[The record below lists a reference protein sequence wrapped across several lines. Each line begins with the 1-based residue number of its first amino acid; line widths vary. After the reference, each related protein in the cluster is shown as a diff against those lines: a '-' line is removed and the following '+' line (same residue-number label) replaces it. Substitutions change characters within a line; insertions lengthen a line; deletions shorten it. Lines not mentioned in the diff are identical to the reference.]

1 MAIQQITLKDCLDR
15 AEPPAKTLALAVVD
29 DTVFLSINEWT
40 EGSEFTRQEIKKG
53 IAVSSASLREAL
65 ELLAADRV
73 REDLRPLDPPG
84 NDQGQRAARLDG
96 PRAGVVKL

>member
-29 DTVFLSINEWT
+29 DTVFLSINEWS
-40 EGSEFTRQEIKKG
+40 EGGASTTQTIQKD

-65 ELLAADRV
+65 ELLAADRM

-84 NDQGQRAARLDG
+84 NGKGQRSARLDG
-96 PRAGVVKL
+96 HRAGVVKA

>member
-15 AEPPAKTLALAVVD
+15 TEPPEKVLALAVVD
-29 DTVFLSINEWT
+29 DTVFVSINEWKNDHDT
-40 EGSEFTRQEIKKG
+40 STQKTTAD

-84 NDQGQRAARLDG
+84 NEQGQRAARLDG